1 MKIRLNNFVPD
12 SDVDGPGRRASVFV
26 QGCSIRCDGC
36 ATPWMWDENAGKSV
50 DADVLV
56 ERILNIPGI
65 EGATFLGG
73 EPFDQSQAVSYV
85 AKAVREKGLSV
96 VTFTGRTI
104 ENIRASGIVTE
115 IDLLENTDLLIDG
128 PFIESLADDSRP
140 WVGSSNQ
147 RYIFLSSRYK
157 PLEPLLSAIANKL
170 EIRIYPDGRVF
181 ANGLMLTND
190 LKNFVMKLIN

>member
-1 MKIRLNNFVPD
+1 MEIRLNNFVPD

-50 DADVLV
+50 DADALI

-65 EGATFLGG
+65 EGVTFLGG
-73 EPFDQSQAVSYV
+73 EPFDQSKAVSYV
-85 AKAVREKGLSV
+85 AKAVREKGLSI

-104 ENIRASGIVTE
+104 ENIRASGIESE
-115 IDLLENTDLLIDG
+115 IDLLKNTDLLIDG

-140 WVGSSNQ
+140 WVGSTNQ
-147 RYIFLSSRYK
+147 RYLFLTSRYK
-157 PLEPLLSAIANKL
+157 KLVPLLSGISNKL

-190 LKNFVMKLIN
+190 LKQFVMKLIN

>member
-1 MKIRLNNFVPD
+1 MEIRLNNFVPD

-36 ATPWMWDENAGKSV
+36 ATPWMWDENAGKCV
-50 DADVLV
+50 DADTLI

-65 EGATFLGG
+65 EGVTFLGG
-73 EPFDQSQAVSYV
+73 EPFDQSKAVSYV
-85 AKAVREKGLSV
+85 AKAVREKGLSI

-104 ENIRASGIVTE
+104 ENIRASGIESE
-115 IDLLENTDLLIDG
+115 IDLLKNTDLLIDG

-140 WVGSSNQ
+140 WVGSTNQ
-147 RYIFLSSRYK
+147 RYLFLTSRYK
-157 PLEPLLSAIANKL
+157 KLVPLLSGISNKL

-190 LKNFVMKLIN
+190 LKQFVMKLIN